1 MYLQSAE
8 IKNFR
13 GIRHL
18 RIDFEQDSTV
28 LIGENTWGKSSLLY
42 ALFMI
47 LGRGEQQQLCRFSA
61 DDLYI
66 PIRLETD
73 PDGSISTVVPVD
85 PATLCAQSDSTP
97 STTTTTTATASSE
110 VAAEATAAASASTA
124 SSTSSAA
131 DVSSAAQQDTSN
143 AAAESTTPT
152 DSEIFVQATHAPLA
166 AGATSWQH
174 LATAT
179 MADPVLA
186 KFLQQRGL
194 SNKEPLQVINTPEYQ
209 RRFYSIPTGRG
220 SYEIHI
226 IDVPVS
232 RPQSLQEAVKRSR
245 RRRLRPSPLLVPA
258 TTIMDHPQ
266 QYVDALNLFL
276 NQPSQLNSLS
286 ALSASALVQPEITAT
301 GLAVPATNLSV
312 PLVSQVS
319 RTARRAQA
327 KGATSSKSQGNSAA
341 STPLSNTAK
350 QQAATEAI
358 APTSATAAPA
368 PASVAA
374 TATNHSSSAGSS
386 GSTGSTGNSQERRQ
400 HKLNAATDRAAL
412 FEALRLGQ
420 DAEALYEKEQ
430 PSHYNPS
437 REELVQR
444 AQRVLH
450 DKAKLEQEAIASAQD
465 DVDFYQSDVFT
476 EKVESIVIDL
486 IFCESSYGVINNI
499 ARFAPLKRACYM
511 GDDDLYRIHYRIT
524 GHMQCPQ
531 AEDNASIAG
540 SASKELFVT
549 THELLNAKGE
559 AIADAESV
567 IYELICLN
575 PLLRLRDRR
584 MLKPQLDLAEHIWA
598 EPYSAT
604 IKVRKDEPE
613 SASEAVASK
622 ANGAEGE
629 APNDSHNGNGQQQ
642 IEEQDLKAISHFFA
656 DIASDDDLT
665 SRQIRDGI
673 EVLNTIASKYL
684 VNYQSNNLSTVYHQR
699 PDDAS
704 DRTVRDIISHPV
716 SLGSLRSLKD
726 ALTNSQPSRAKF
738 LMALL
743 AGALMMSKGQREID
757 EYARP
762 ILILEDL
769 DSRFHPTLLL
779 NIWAILQLLPIQ
791 KIVTTNSAQLL
802 SVMPMSKIR
811 RLCKQYYDVRCY
823 SMRDRAFSEDDAR
836 KIAFHIRMSRPSTL
850 FARCWL
856 LVEGETEVWVL
867 NEIANVLD
875 FNLACSG
882 VAVIEFAQ
890 CGLSPLIKL
899 AKQLGISYHV
909 LTDGDDAGRH
919 YAQTVRDYVGSSNLP
934 EHLSVMPHID
944 IEHYLYTS
952 GFADVYQKAAG
963 VELKRPKFKLLTAM
977 EGHKLTAAEAAYL
990 SSYRQ
995 KLDRVIFSTQQQ
1007 LQDSTVA
1014 AEALAE
1020 PKTQGEEKTAA
1031 SNAKAALAVEAGG
1044 KAVQPQLQQGKL
1056 DTPHHEQL
1064 LTPQEAKRQQHL
1076 AAIKSAPHKVKVS
1089 LYTPINKSDYTLK
1102 THNLDTVTKAML
1114 HYDLGHHRDELIR
1127 VIKRGPK
1134 QGQSRKT
1141 QLLAMEEISR
1151 NDVNNFYN
1159 YAHQLIMKL
1168 PRQSRN
1174 FSKMQSKLLGYLK
1187 TERSL
1192 WLDQVNRNQQRLNRQ
1207 LRHDQ
1212 LQAQAE
1218 EERRYLE
1225 QLKLLQSKLEQEVRD
1240 ADNSQAASETASA
1253 LRSLQQEHEHNKQE
1267 LAQLIVSESE
1277 ALEALWE
1284 EQEQQSQ
1291 SSGRGNKG
1299 KNTRALSKDVLSP
1312 DAERPVPWEDSTAA
1326 EGAAAEDRAAVAD
1339 VFARSKGRKSKPHHQ
1354 QQSRKQARRGA
1365 SHHAHN
1371 ASAQSKAKRSQ
1382 PSRKQMEK
1390 EALTA
1395 QPVSALAKG
1404 KKAAKSL
1411 KMRAM
1416 EASNEAN
1423 EAYGAL
1429 SENELTKQG
1438 LSMNKVIDKAIHK
1451 KTKPGMA
1458 ILVSEAMQQRGS
1470 ETVPVLFQNLFR
1482 KVKRLAEKELAID

>member
-85 PATLCAQSDSTP
+85 PANLCAQSAST
-97 STTTTTTATASSE
+97 TASSD
-110 VAAEATAAASASTA
+110 VATEATTASAASTA
-124 SSTSSAA
+124 A
-131 DVSSAAQQDTSN
+131 DVAAAAQQDTSEP
-143 AAAESTTPT
+143 AESTTPT
-152 DSEIFVQATHAPLA
+152 DSEVFVQATHAPLA

-209 RRFYSIPTGRG
+209 RRFYSIPTGKG

-276 NQPSQLNSLS
+276 NQPSQLSSLS

-301 GLAVPATNLSV
+301 GLAVPTANLSV
-312 PLVSQVS
+312 PLVPQVS

-327 KGATSSKSQGNSAA
+327 KGATGTKSQGTPAA
-341 STPLSNTAK
+341 STPTPNTAK
-350 QQAATEAI
+350 QSSASEAI
-358 APTSATAAPA
+358 APPPPPPPTTANAAPA
-368 PASVAA
+368 SASVA
-374 TATNHSSSAGSS
+374 TNASKQSS
-386 GSTGSTGNSQERRQ
+386 GANSSGSTGNSQERRQ
-400 HKLNAATDRAAL
+400 NKLNAATDRAAL

-511 GDDDLYRIHYRIT
+511 GEDDLYRIHYRIT

-531 AEDNASIAG
+531 AEGNASIAG
-540 SASKELFVT
+540 SEGKELFVT

-584 MLKPQLDLAEHIWA
+584 MLKPQLDLAEHIWT
-598 EPYSAT
+598 EPDSAT
-604 IKVRKDEPE
+604 IKVGKDEPEPE
-613 SASEAVASK
+613 SASDAAASE
-622 ANGAEGE
+622 ANGAEENAQSGG
-629 APNDSHNGNGQQQ
+629 HNGNGQQQ

-1020 PKTQGEEKTAA
+1020 PKPQGEENTTAA
-1031 SNAKAALAVEAGG
+1031 NAKAALAVAAGG
-1044 KAVQPQLQQGKL
+1044 KAEQPQQQGKT
-1056 DTPHHEQL
+1056 DTPHHEQH
-1064 LTPQEAKRQQHL
+1064 LTLQEAKRQQHL

-1102 THNLDTVTKAML
+1102 THSLETVTKAML

-1159 YAHQLIMKL
+1159 YAHQLIMEL

-1225 QLKLLQSKLEQEVRD
+1225 QLKLLQSKLEQEARD
-1240 ADNSQAASETASA
+1240 ADNSQATSETASA
-1253 LRSLQQEHEHNKQE
+1253 LRSLQQEHEHNKQA

-1284 EQEQQSQ
+1284 EQEQQNQ

-1299 KNTRALSKDVLSP
+1299 KNTRALSKKQLSP
-1312 DAERPVPWEDSTAA
+1312 AANRPAPWQDTAEKGETAA
-1326 EGAAAEDRAAVAD
+1326 DSSAVAD
-1339 VFARSKGRKSKPHHQ
+1339 AFAQSKGRKSKPQHQQ

-1371 ASAQSKAKRSQ
+1371 ASAQSKAKRSP
-1382 PSRKQMEK
+1382 PSRKQLEK

-1411 KMRAM
+1411 KIRAM

-1470 ETVPVLFQNLFR
+1470 EAVPVLFQNLFR